1 MASPNVWFACV
12 CLLVFLTR
20 DAQGTAT
27 FVQLDITE
35 FDQISG
41 VASGINSVLF
51 ISEQSVYAQ
60 SKDVT
65 IVSAYGDIIQ
75 TNVAIATTHACDG
88 AVISLRI
95 LGNTTVSATTNAS
108 FLPGIYIQTSGQ
120 YTLPNF
126 VYSLSWFCVEL
137 NSVASINVTVS
148 DQTHCHNG
156 GVIHFH
162 VASIR
167 FNIDEINWLFLFSA
181 SSGICLS
188 ILIAICI
195 RRNRLDKLKQ
205 TTK

>member
-1 MASPNVWFACV
+1 MTSPNVWVACV
-12 CLLVFLTR
+12 CLVVFLAR

-27 FVQLDITE
+27 LVQLDITE

-60 SKDVT
+60 FKDVT
-65 IVSAYGDIIQ
+65 IVSAHGDIIQ
-75 TNVAIATTHACDG
+75 TNVGITTTHACDN
-88 AVISLRI
+88 AKISLRI
-95 LGNTTVSATTNAS
+95 VGNTTVSVMANS
-108 FLPGIYIQTSGQ
+108 SLVPGIYVQTSGE

-137 NSVASINVTVS
+137 NSVDSINVTVS

-205 TTK
+205 ITK